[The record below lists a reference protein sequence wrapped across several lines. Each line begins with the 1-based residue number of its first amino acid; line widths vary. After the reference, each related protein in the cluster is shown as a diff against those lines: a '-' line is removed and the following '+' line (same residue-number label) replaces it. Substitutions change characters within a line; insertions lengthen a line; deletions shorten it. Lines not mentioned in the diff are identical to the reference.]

1 MHRNAILEQISFVMT
16 TEISVGKLH
25 GFTMKRALS
34 RQQSLSGEPPAVQ
47 RQIVSAQGQ
56 ETGNQ
61 NGNQNG
67 KENGNQNDQNTDSS
81 DDSSE

>member
-61 NGNQNG
+61 NG

>member
-1 MHRNAILEQISFVMT
+1 MT

-61 NGNQNG
+61 NG